1 MTKKKLSVLAIALML
16 LIALLVFYIETVQP
30 DEMLRNMLKTIVMFL
45 AVLMWLCL
53 NVIMFNK
60 DK

>member
-30 DEMLRNMLKTIVMFL
+30 DEMLCNMLKTVVMFL

>member
-30 DEMLRNMLKTIVMFL
+30 DEMLCNMLKTVVMFL

-53 NVIMFNK
+53 NVIMFDK

>member
-16 LIALLVFYIETVQP
+16 LIASLVFYIETVQP
-30 DEMLRNMLKTIVMFL
+30 DEMLCNMLKTVVMFL
-45 AVLMWLCL
+45 AILMWICL

>member
-30 DEMLRNMLKTIVMFL
+30 DEMLRNMLKTVVIFL

>member
-16 LIALLVFYIETVQP
+16 LIASLVFYIETVQP
-30 DEMLRNMLKTIVMFL
+30 DEMLRNMLKTVVMFL

>member
-1 MTKKKLSVLAIALML
+1 MTKKKLSVLAIALIL
-16 LIALLVFYIETVQP
+16 LIASLVFYIETVQP
-30 DEMLRNMLKTIVMFL
+30 DEMLRNMLKTVVMFL
-45 AVLMWLCL
+45 AVLMWICL

>member
-1 MTKKKLSVLAIALML
+1 MTKKKLSVLAIALVL

-30 DEMLRNMLKTIVMFL
+30 DEMLRNMLKTVVMFL
-45 AVLMWLCL
+45 AVLMWICL

>member
-16 LIALLVFYIETVQP
+16 LIALLGFYIETVQP
-30 DEMLRNMLKTIVMFL
+30 DEMLRNMLKTVVMFL

>member
-30 DEMLRNMLKTIVMFL
+30 DDMLRNMLKTVVIFL
-45 AVLMWLCL
+45 AVLMWICL

-60 DK
+60 NK

>member
-16 LIALLVFYIETVQP
+16 LIASLVFYIETVQP
-30 DEMLRNMLKTIVMFL
+30 DEMLRNMLKTVVMFL
-45 AVLMWLCL
+45 AVLMWICL
-53 NVIMFNK
+53 NVIIFNK

>member
-30 DEMLRNMLKTIVMFL
+30 DEMLRNMLKTVVMFL

>member
-16 LIALLVFYIETVQP
+16 LIVSLVFYIETVQP
-30 DEMLRNMLKTIVMFL
+30 DEMLRTMLKTVAMFL
-45 AVLMWLCL
+45 AVLMWICL